1 MKRYTFILMFMSLTC
16 VSFAQTEQ
24 AKAMFAEATSGK
36 LSVNQYLKQ
45 DFAEVDS
52 TSMHDLA
59 VLFYMAN
66 DYSSAGTC
74 WEIALGKVKKHGK
87 AYEQIINNLSLVYL
101 ENTDQQKIQWLLQII
116 EEHNKQE
123 LLKECNDYKCKLERA
138 QYYIAQG
145 DEVNAKN
152 HIKESFELCE
162 TEEQRVEV
170 EEACARIL
178 FDIRDFEGA
187 AQYYHSAANRW
198 KELGKIEKYS
208 DAMYRSA
215 QNYIISSKFDMAEK
229 CALQAIEVIKDNM
242 TENGRKKYIL
252 QLVSLG
258 DALFCQQ
265 KYLEALEVYHEELE
279 ICEEIIPNSE
289 KHADA
294 LEDIGKVQVRLKQFD
309 EAKASLQQACEIY
322 KSLNLDS
329 KYSNTYSELLVCLRK
344 AGDNEAADAM
354 ELESENKRKDVWQR
368 LLESELKSLSTT
380 EKYLGSM
387 VYTNSLNTVASCYY
401 GLDQFEN
408 AAHYFNLYTEN
419 LRNMLQ
425 EKFLLFTDVD
435 RKRVWYEQQQN
446 IDDFRFDVAALPDSV
461 SDLMPL
467 YIPVLYDM
475 ELISKGIMLNSV
487 IEFEKV
493 LEQNGDKDLIDV
505 YRTIKDNQQ
514 QIDEL
519 QSKVSDENLQKVL
532 ILKSENTSLQQKLM
546 YECAAYGDY
555 TKYLSYTWR
564 DIQSKLGE
572 HDIAIE
578 FTTVPLSPLDKD
590 NYILALILSST
601 GEPTMSVISTRAI
614 LKNLKEKE
622 DLYDNSQYYNLIWGF
637 MQEHLV
643 GKQRVYFAPDN
654 NLSDIAIEYLND
666 GNQTFFEK
674 YEVYRLSSTKE
685 LCRNYSETTDSKN
698 ITIFG
703 DVDYNT
709 ELVAEKRGGNSF
721 GELKYSREEIDGIKT
736 SVKKR
741 FKTVIYDGKNAT
753 ERQFRELSNN
763 TPMILHISS
772 HGEYDGDDKVS
783 ETDAME
789 NSLLALSG
797 ANYLD
802 PNDVLNDGIITAA
815 DIAQMNLRQ
824 CDMAVLSAC
833 NTGIGSKSID
843 GIFGLQRGFK
853 NAGVHT
859 LLMSLKPVYDESTA
873 KLMIAFYQSLA
884 QGKSKR
890 QSLLDAQNAIKAM
903 GYKEGKYW
911 APFILLDGLK

>member
-1 MKRYTFILMFMSLTC
+1 MFMSLTC